1 MKIVLHVLLSG
12 LAVQAALSASLHVDN
27 RPAQPDEWGYR
38 PADGSTAVMNPP
50 SFTWIHD
57 KRAAAYD
64 VQWARTPD
72 FAGAASA
79 ANVPWCVYTHNAP
92 LAPGKWYWRYRFTT
106 AKKERS
112 EWSVARSVTVPADA
126 VLFPMPSRA
135 EQRERLPKAHP
146 RLFMRPE
153 DLPHLRAAATNGTGR
168 AADLFKEMRRTADR
182 LIKSGPTPEPKVRGS
197 ARNKDDDVAVQAWW
211 PNRQTSDRAG
221 EEAET
226 LAFVWLITREPKY
239 GEAARRFIT
248 ALAAWDP
255 DGPSNFA
262 LNCEA
267 GKAMLYHP
275 VRAYD
280 WAYDALTDA
289 DRAAFRKMWQR
300 RATDAWKSGEVG
312 QGNGHLSRP
321 YNSHGNRVW
330 HKLAEVGIALYG
342 EVPEAETWLDYA
354 VNKFYAAYPVWS
366 DDDGG
371 WHEGASYLTGY
382 MTKVTTWMQV
392 AHSALGID
400 GLKKPF
406 FAQIGSLPLY
416 VVPPN
421 APSSGF
427 GDLSYRPVNCGYL
440 HYFARMK
447 GADPQ
452 GAAAAAHWAWWLQ
465 QTRTKAPGGWAGF
478 LYAANLPP
486 LPAPRP
492 PSDLPGSKVFRGTGV
507 ACLHDTLLDSRDDVS
522 LLLKA
527 DPFGTQSHGHNA
539 QLGLQLTAYGDCLL
553 PACTY
558 RDLHGSRFHYQW
570 AHSTRAQNSVLVN
583 GGGQLPHSY
592 QAKGS
597 ITELLLNRQSPA
609 ANQQSPIAW
618 DYVRGEATAAYT
630 GLVTRAERAVLFLKP
645 DIIVLYDDFAAP
657 QPATFQFMLH
667 GLSPFA
673 LDEASQTLR
682 LAQTNACL
690 TVKYLAP
697 QPLAFT
703 QTDGFNP
710 PPKMRNNAL
719 PFPNQW
725 HVEAATTRPALASD
739 TLTVLVPARAG
750 QAEPWTAVRADT
762 ATASGLRLTR
772 NGRTIGIAFRKHGA
786 ATPEWGGHSFE
797 GPVTVT
803 GL

>member
-1 MKIVLHVLLSG
+1 MKIALPALAFCFAVL
-12 LAVQAALSASLHVDN
+12 AASAASLAVDN
-27 RPAQPDEWGYR
+27 RPAQSDEWGYR
-38 PADGSTAVMNPP
+38 PADGSTAVLNPP
-50 SFTWIHD
+50 PFTWVHD

-64 VQWARTPD
+64 VQWAHTAD
-72 FAGAASA
+72 FADAVSA
-79 ANVPWCVYTHNAP
+79 TNIPWCVYTHNAP
-92 LAPGKWYWRYRFTT
+92 FTAGMWYWRYRFTT
-106 AKKERS
+106 AKKETS
-112 EWSVARSVTVPADA
+112 GWSVARSVTVPADA
-126 VLFPMPSRA
+126 ILFPMPSRT
-135 EQRERLPKAHP
+135 EQAERLPKAHP

-153 DLPHLRAAATNGTGR
+153 DLPRLRAAAATPGP
-168 AADLFKEMRRTADR
+168 AADLFKELRKSADK
-182 LIKSGPTPEPKVRGS
+182 LIAAGPTPEPKVRGS
-197 ARNKDDDVAVQAWW
+197 AKNKDDDVAVQAWW
-211 PNRQTSDRAG
+211 PNRETADRAG
-221 EEAET
+221 GEAET
-226 LAFVWLITREPKY
+226 LAFVWLITQEPKY
-239 GEAARRFIT
+239 GEAARRFIL

-280 WAYDALTDA
+280 WAYDALTA
-289 DRAAFRKMWQR
+289 EDRAAFRKVWTR
-300 RATDAWKSGEVG
+300 RVHDAWKSGEVG
-312 QGNGHLSRP
+312 YGNGHLTRP

-342 EVPEAETWLDYA
+342 DEPEAATWLDYA

-382 MTKVTTWMQV
+382 MTKITAWMQV
-392 AHSALGID
+392 ARSALGID

-406 FAQIGSLPLY
+406 FARLGNLPLY

-421 APSSGF
+421 TPSAGF
-427 GDLSYRPVNCGYL
+427 GDLSYKPANCGFL

-465 QTRTKAPGGWAGF
+465 QTRTKSPNGWTGF

-486 LPAPRP
+486 LPKPIPPADQP
-492 PSDLPGSKVFRGTGV
+492 PSKIFRGTGL
-507 ACLHDTLLDSRDDVS
+507 ASLHDTLIDSRDDVH
-522 LLLKA
+522 LLFKA

-539 QLGLQLTAYGDCLL
+539 QLDIQLTAYGDCLL

-558 RDLHGSRFHYQW
+558 RDLHGSKFHYQW
-570 AHSTRAQNSVLVN
+570 VHATRAQNSVLVN
-583 GGGQLPHSY
+583 GANQLTHST
-592 QAKGS
+592 AATGN
-597 ITELLLNRQSPA
+597 ITEALLNRQSTIG
-609 ANQQSPIAW
+609 NQQSPIAW

-630 GLVTRAERAVLFLKP
+630 GLVTRAERAVVFVKP
-645 DIIVLYDDFAAP
+645 DVIVLYDDFVAP
-657 QPATFQFMLH
+657 EPATFQFMLH
-667 GLSPFA
+667 GLSAFT
-673 LDEASQTLR
+673 LDETNQTLR
-682 LAQTNACL
+682 IDQPHAGLA
-690 TVKYLAP
+690 VKYLAP

-703 QTDGFNP
+703 QTDGFIP
-710 PPKMRNNAL
+710 PPKMRNGKA

-725 HVEAATTRPALASD
+725 HVEAALRQKALASD
-739 TLTVLVPARAG
+739 TLTVLIPYRAG
-750 QAEPWTAVRADT
+750 AYRAWTAERVDT

-772 NGRTIGIAFRKHGA
+772 DGKTIGIAFRKHGA
-786 ATPEWGGHSFE
+786 TRAEWDGKTFDE
-797 GPVTVT
+797 PAIVN

>member
-1 MKIVLHVLLSG
+1 MKIACCVVSG
-12 LAVQAALSASLHVDN
+12 LCLAASSAWCAALKVDN

-72 FAGAASA
+72 FADAATA
-79 ANVPWCVYTHNAP
+79 KNVPWCVYTHNAA
-92 LAPGKWYWRYRFTT
+92 LAPGQWHWRYRFTT
-106 AKKERS
+106 SKKEVS
-112 EWSVARSVTVPADA
+112 DWSAARTVTVPADA
-126 VLFPMPSRA
+126 VPFPMPTRA
-135 EQRERLPKAHP
+135 EQRARLPEGHP
-146 RLFMRPE
+146 RLFLRPE
-153 DLPHLRAAATNGTGR
+153 DLPRLRAAATNAGP
-168 AADLFKEMRRTADR
+168 AAALFKELRKTADK
-182 LIKSGPTPEPKVRGS
+182 LIKSGPTPEPTVRGS
-197 ARNKDDDVAVQAWW
+197 AKNKEDDKAVEAWW
-211 PNRQTSDRAG
+211 PNRETCDRAG
-221 EEAET
+221 GEAET
-226 LAFVWLITREPKY
+226 LAFVWLITQEPKY
-239 GEAARRFIT
+239 AEAARTFIM
-248 ALAAWDP
+248 ALAKWDP

-280 WAYDALTDA
+280 WAYGALSEEE
-289 DRAAFRKMWQR
+289 RAAFRKMWQR
-300 RATDAWKSGEVG
+300 RASDAWKSGEVG
-312 QGNGHLSRP
+312 QGNGHLTRP
-321 YNSHGNRVW
+321 LNSHGNRIW

-400 GLKKPF
+400 GLRKPF
-406 FAQIGSLPLY
+406 FNQIGNLPLY
-416 VVPPN
+416 VVPPHTP
-421 APSSGF
+421 ASGF
-427 GDLSYRPVNCGYL
+427 GDLSHRPVNCGFL

-452 GAAAAAHWAWWLQ
+452 GAAAAATWSWWLA
-465 QTRTKAPGGWAGF
+465 QTGTKAPGGWTGF

-486 LPAPRP
+486 LPAPAAPDALP
-492 PSDLPGSKVFRGTGV
+492 PSKIFRGTGL
-507 ACLHDTLLDSRDDVS
+507 ASLHDTLTDSRDDVHF
-522 LLLKA
+522 LLKA
-527 DPFGTQSHGHNA
+527 DPFGTCSHGHNA
-539 QLGLQLTAYGDCLL
+539 QLGFQLNAYGDCLL

-558 RDLHGSRFHYQW
+558 RDLHGSKFHYLW
-570 AHSTRAQNSVLVN
+570 CHSTRSQNAVLVN
-583 GGGQLPHSY
+583 GKDQLPHSTF
-592 QAKGS
+592 ATGS
-597 ITELLLNRQSPA
+597 LLDARFTP
-609 ANQQSPIAW
+609 AW

-630 GLVTRAERAVLFLKP
+630 GLVTRAERAALFVKP
-645 DIIVLYDDFAAP
+645 DLLVLYDDFAAP
-657 QPATFQFMLH
+657 APATFQFMLH
-667 GLSPFA
+667 GLSPFV
-673 LDEASQTLR
+673 LDEARQTLS

-703 QTDGFNP
+703 QTDGFTP
-710 PPKMRNNAL
+710 PPKMRNGKL
-719 PFPNQW
+719 PFPNHW
-725 HVEAATTRPALASD
+725 HVEAAMRTPVAASD
-739 TLTVLVPARAG
+739 TLTVLIPSRAG
-750 QAEPWTAVRADT
+750 KAEPWTAERVDT
-762 ATASGLRLTR
+762 ETASGLRLTR
-772 NGRTIGIAFRKHGA
+772 GGRTVGIAFRKHGVTRA
-786 ATPEWGGHSFE
+786 EWGGQPFE
-797 GPVTVT
+797 GPVVVT

>member
-1 MKIVLHVLLSG
+1 MKIVLS
-12 LAVQAALSASLHVDN
+12 ALSLCFAVLAASSAPLTVNN
-27 RPAQPDEWGYR
+27 RPAQSDEWGYR

-50 SFTWIHD
+50 SLTWIHD
-57 KRAAAYD
+57 KRAKTYD
-64 VQWARTPD
+64 VQWSRTPD
-72 FAGAASA
+72 FAGAGSA
-79 ANVPWCVYTHNAP
+79 TNVPWCVYTHNAP
-92 LAPGKWYWRYRFTT
+92 LAAGKWYWRYRFTT
-106 AKKERS
+106 SKQEVS
-112 EWSVARSVTVPADA
+112 TWSVTRSVTVPADA

-135 EQRERLPKAHP
+135 EQRERLPSGHP

-153 DLPHLRAAATNGTGR
+153 DLPRLRAAVKTPGK
-168 AADLFKEMRRTADR
+168 AADLFKEMRKEADK
-182 LIKSGPTPEPKVRGS
+182 LIVAGPTPEPKVRGS
-197 ARNKDDDVAVQAWW
+197 AKNKDDDVAVQNWW
-211 PNRQTSDRAG
+211 PNREISDRAG
-221 EEAET
+221 GESET
-226 LAFVWLITREPKY
+226 LAFVWLMTQEPKY
-239 GEAARRFIT
+239 GEAARKFVM

-267 GKAMLYHP
+267 GKSMLYHP

-280 WAYDALTDA
+280 WAYDALSEA
-289 DRAAFRKMWQR
+289 DRATFRKVWQR
-300 RATDAWKSGEVG
+300 RVADAWKSGEVDF
-312 QGNGHLSRP
+312 GNGHLTRP
-321 YNSHGNRVW
+321 YISHGNRVW
-330 HKLAEVGIALYG
+330 HKIAEVGIALYG
-342 EVPEAETWLDYA
+342 DVPEAETWLDYA

-382 MTKVTTWMQV
+382 MTKVTAWMQV

-406 FAQIGSLPLY
+406 FNQIGNLPLY

-421 APSSGF
+421 TPASGF
-427 GDLSYRPVNCGYL
+427 GDLSYKPASCGFL

-447 GADPQ
+447 GADPK
-452 GAAAAAHWAWWLQ
+452 GAAAAAHWSWWLQ
-465 QTRTKAPGGWAGF
+465 QTKTKAPNGWTGF

-486 LPAPRP
+486 LPAPLP
-492 PSDLPGSKVFRGTGV
+492 PDDWPQSKIFRGTGL
-507 ACLHDTLLDSRDDVS
+507 ASLHDTLKDSRDDVHF
-522 LLLKA
+522 LLKA

-539 QLGLQLTAYGDCLL
+539 QLGFQLTAYGDCLL

-558 RDLHGSRFHYQW
+558 RDLHGSKFHNLW
-570 AHSTRAQNSVLVN
+570 VHATRAQNSVLVN
-583 GGGQLPHSY
+583 GAGQLPHSY
-592 QAKGS
+592 LSAGS
-597 ITELLLNRQSPA
+597 IIDSRFTPQ
-609 ANQQSPIAW
+609 W

-630 GLVTRAERAVLFLKP
+630 GMVTRAERAAVFVKP

-667 GLSPFA
+667 GLSAFT
-673 LDEASQTLR
+673 LDEAAQTLR
-682 LAQTNACL
+682 LDQKNAGL

-703 QTDGFNP
+703 QTDGFKP
-710 PPKMRNNAL
+710 APKMRGTAS

-725 HVEAATTRPALASD
+725 HVEAAMRQKTLASD
-739 TLTVLVPARAG
+739 TLTVLVPYRAG
-750 QAEPWTAVRADT
+750 KAESWTAERVDT

-772 NGRTIGIAFRKHGA
+772 DGKTIGIAFRKHGA
-786 ATPEWGGHSFE
+786 TAAEWGGKPFD
-797 GPVTVT
+797 GPVFVK

>member
-1 MKIVLHVLLSG
+1 MNMFVCVWGICG
-12 LAVQAALSASLHVDN
+12 AALSAWCANLAVDN

-64 VQWARTPD
+64 VEWSRTPD
-72 FAGAASA
+72 FANASVA
-79 ANVPWCVYTHNAP
+79 KNVPWCVYTHSAP
-92 LAPGKWYWRYRFTT
+92 LEPGTWHWRYRFTT
-106 AKKERS
+106 SKKEIS
-112 EWSVARSVTVPADA
+112 GWSAVRSVIVPPGA
-126 VLFPMPSRA
+126 VIFPMPSRA

-153 DLPHLRAAATNGTGR
+153 DLPRLRAAATNAGP
-168 AADLFKEMRRTADR
+168 AAALFKEMRKQADK

-197 ARNKDDDVAVQAWW
+197 ARNKDDDKAVEAWW
-211 PNRQTSDRAG
+211 PNRETCDRAG
-221 EEAET
+221 GEAET
-226 LAFVWLITREPKY
+226 LAFVWLITQDPKY
-239 GEAARRFIT
+239 GEAARTFLM
-248 ALAAWDP
+248 ALAQWDP

-267 GKAMLYHP
+267 GKSMLYHP

-280 WAYDALTDA
+280 WAFDALTEA

-300 RATDAWKSGEVG
+300 RAADAWKSGEVG
-312 QGNGHLSRP
+312 QGNGHLTRP

-382 MTKVTTWMQV
+382 MTKVTTWMQFSR
-392 AHSALGID
+392 SALGID

-406 FAQIGSLPLY
+406 FSEIGNIPLY
-416 VVPPN
+416 VAPPG
-421 APSSGF
+421 APAGGF
-427 GDLSYRPVNCGYL
+427 GDLSYRVPGCGFL
-440 HYFARMK
+440 HYFARVK
-447 GADPQ
+447 GEDPK
-452 GAAAAAHWAWWLQ
+452 GAAAASHWSWWLQ
-465 QTRTKAPGGWAGF
+465 QTKTSAPGGWTGF

-486 LPAPRP
+486 LPAPVPPTDWP
-492 PSDLPGSKVFRGTGV
+492 PSKIFRGTGI
-507 ACLHDTLLDSRDDVS
+507 ASLHSTLLDSRDDVS

-539 QLGLQLTAYGDCLL
+539 QLGLQLCAYGECLL

-558 RDLHGSRFHYQW
+558 RDLHGSKFHYQW
-570 AHSTRAQNSVLVN
+570 CHEARSQNTVLVN
-583 GGGQLPHSY
+583 GAGQRPHSHLS
-592 QAKGS
+592 KGS
-597 ITELLLNRQSPA
+597 IIETLLNRQSA
-609 ANQQSPIAW
+609 AGNQQSPIMW

-630 GLVTRAERAVLFLKP
+630 GLVTRAERAVLFVKP
-645 DIIVLYDDFAAP
+645 DVIVLYDDFAAP
-657 QPATFQFMLH
+657 RPATFQFMLH
-667 GLSPFA
+667 GLSAFTP
-673 LDEASQTLR
+673 DEAAQALR
-682 LAQTNACL
+682 LDRKSASL
-690 TVKYLAP
+690 SVKYLAP

-703 QTDGFNP
+703 QTDGFTP
-710 PPKMRNNAL
+710 PPKMRNGKS

-725 HVEAATTRPALASD
+725 HVEAAMRTPALASD
-739 TLTVLVPARAG
+739 TLTVLVPCRAG
-750 QAEPWTAVRADT
+750 QTEAWTAERVDS

-772 NGRTIGIAFRKHGA
+772 GGKTIGIAFRKHGA
-786 ATPEWGGHSFE
+786 ASAAWNGQPFD
-797 GPVTVT
+797 GPVVVT

>member
-1 MKIVLHVLLSG
+1 MKI
-12 LAVQAALSASLHVDN
+12 ALSMTFFCLTSLAAMSDTLKVDN
-27 RPAQPDEWGYR
+27 RPALPDEWGYR

-57 KRAAAYD
+57 KRAAAYE

-72 FAGAASA
+72 FKDAESA
-79 ANVPWCVYTHNAP
+79 PNVPWCVYTHNAP
-92 LAPGKWYWRYRFTT
+92 LAVGTWHWRYRFAT
-106 AKKERS
+106 AKKEVS
-112 EWSVARSVTVPADA
+112 DWSAARSVTLPADA
-126 VLFPMPSRA
+126 VLYPMPSRA
-135 EQRERLPKAHP
+135 EQRARLPQRHP

-153 DLPHLRAAATNGTGR
+153 DLPRLRAAATNAGP
-168 AADLFKEMRRTADR
+168 AAALFTSLRKEADK
-182 LIKSGPTPEPKVRGS
+182 LIKQGPTPEPTQRGS
-197 ARNKDDDVAVQAWW
+197 ARDKEDDEAVKYWW
-211 PNRQTSDRAG
+211 PNRTTSDKAG
-221 EEAET
+221 QEAET
-226 LAFVWLITREPKY
+226 LAFVWLITQNPKY
-239 GEAARRFIT
+239 GDAARKFT
-248 ALAAWDP
+248 MALAAWDP
-255 DGPSNFA
+255 DGPSNFK

-280 WAYDALTDA
+280 WAYDTLSEQ
-289 DRAAFRKMWQR
+289 DRAAFRKVWQR
-300 RATDAWKSGEVG
+300 RAADAWNSGEVG
-312 QGNGHLSRP
+312 QGNGHLTRP
-321 YNSHGNRVW
+321 LNSHGNRIW

-382 MTKVTTWMQV
+382 MSKVTTWMQV

-406 FAQIGSLPLY
+406 FDQIGSLPLY

-421 APSSGF
+421 TPASGF
-427 GDLSYRPVNCGYL
+427 GDLSYKPVNCGFL

-452 GAAAAAHWAWWLQ
+452 GAAAAAHWAWWLE
-465 QTRTKAPGGWAGF
+465 QTKTKAPGGWTGF

-486 LPAPRP
+486 LPAPLP
-492 PSDLPGSKVFRGTGV
+492 PSGLPPSKIFRGTGV
-507 ACLHDTLLDSRDDVS
+507 ASLHDTLLDSRDDVQF
-522 LLLKA
+522 LFKA
-527 DPFGTQSHGHNA
+527 DPFGTCSHGHNA
-539 QLGLQLTAYGDCLL
+539 QLGFQLTAYGESLL
-553 PACTY
+553 PVCTY
-558 RDLHGSRFHYQW
+558 RDLHGSKFHYQW
-570 AHSTRAQNSVLVN
+570 CHATRSQNAVLVN
-583 GGGQLPHSY
+583 GTGQLPHST
-592 QAKGS
+592 AATGS
-597 ITELLLNRQSPA
+597 ILDARFTPQ
-609 ANQQSPIAW
+609 W

-630 GLVTRAERAVLFLKP
+630 GLVTRAERAALFVKP
-645 DIIVLYDDFAAP
+645 DVIVLYDDFAAP

-673 LDEASQTLR
+673 LDEATQTLR

-697 QPLAFT
+697 QPLTFT

-725 HVEAATTRPALASD
+725 HVEAAATRTALTSD

-750 QAEPWTAVRADT
+750 QAEPWTAVRADS

-772 NGRTIGIAFRKHGA
+772 NGRTIGIAFRKHGVA
-786 ATPEWGGHSFE
+786 AAEWNGQPFD
-797 GPVTVT
+797 GPVLVT
-803 GL
+803 GQ